1 MPSFRDHWGSAQTA
15 PESWHDHWA
24 SRSARMGVSSV
35 ALDPAGR
42 PLAYALCAEWVDREL
57 YVNIVGTVPSARGR
71 GLARACLEH
80 TIARASASGD
90 YDTIELHVD
99 SASPAGATRLYERV
113 GFGLDKTFAAYER
126 AAG

>member
-1 MPSFRDHWGSAQTA
+1 LP
-15 PESWHDHWA
+15 
-24 SRSARMGVSSV
+24 
-35 ALDPAGR
+35 
-42 PLAYALCAEWVDREL
+42 
-57 YVNIVGTVPSARGR
+57 
-71 GLARACLEH
+71 RACLEH

-99 SASPAGATRLYERV
+99 SASPTGATRLYERV